1 MKIGLVTDSPADLP
15 ADLAARHGIEVV
27 PSVLVIDGKAYADG
41 QDITREEFYT
51 RLPALKS
58 APTTAAPSIG
68 DFQARYRK
76 LFEAGCEHII
86 SIHTAQKLTSIANV
100 ARQAG
105 ADFPGRVTVLESGSL
120 SLGLGFQALAA
131 AEAAEDGAGLEQA
144 LAAVRSTRERLR
156 VYAALDTMEYVRR
169 SGRVPAAVAALGGM
183 LRIKPVVELY
193 EGEVKP
199 LSASRTTR
207 QATEKLFALLTA
219 LGPLERLAI
228 LHTNAPKR
236 AKDFLNTLMETAEQR
251 KSIPRD
257 ILIVN
262 VTTVI
267 GTHVGPN
274 GLGVAAVRV

>member
-1 MKIGLVTDSPADLP
+1 LP
-15 ADLAARHGIEVV
+15 
-27 PSVLVIDGKAYADG
+27 SFK
-41 QDITREEFYT
+41 T
-51 RLPALKS
+51 

-76 LFEAGCEHII
+76 LFEAGCEHIL
-86 SIHTAQKLTSIANV
+86 SLHTAQKLTSIAGI
-100 ARQAG
+100 ASQAA

-131 AEAAEDGAGLEQA
+131 AEALEDGAELDEA
-144 LAAVRSTRERLR
+144 LAAIRSTRERLY

-169 SGRVPAAVAALGGM
+169 SGRVPAAVAALGGA
-183 LRIKPVVELY
+183 LSIKPVVELR
-193 EGEVKP
+193 EGEVRP
-199 LSASRTTR
+199 VSASRTTR
-207 QATEKLFALLTA
+207 QATEKLFTLLTD

-228 LHTNAPKR
+228 LHTNAQGR
-236 AKDFLNTLMETAEQR
+236 AKDFLDALMARAEQR

-274 GLGVAAVRV
+274 GLGLAAVKV